1 MATAKTAGIGGGP
14 ARRQPSRW
22 KRNSVLLL
30 MLALAALL
38 ALGWT
43 ALRRD
48 ALASAAYGAR
58 VGCVCHFVSGQ
69 PAGQCK
75 ADLALAGLGR
85 TTGLVMLS
93 ADDAARTM
101 TARVPLLAT
110 QSATFDPAAGCQ
122 LGPWGD

>member
-1 MATAKTAGIGGGP
+1 M
-14 ARRQPSRW
+14 
-22 KRNSVLLL
+22 LLL
-30 MLALAALL
+30 MLGLAALL
-38 ALGWT
+38 ALAWT

-69 PAGQCK
+69 GTGQCK
-75 ADLALAGLGR
+75 ADIALAGLGQ
-85 TTGLVMLS
+85 TAGLVMLS

-110 QSATFDPAAGCQ
+110 QSATFDPATGCR
-122 LGPWGD
+122 LSPWSN